1 MSSSSFE
8 HAIERLIDRLAG
20 TEIFKR
26 MELSDENIADSI
38 WLALQM
44 GTVETPEKP
53 KPKHED
59 KPEKLPII
67 FEESDSSNKQI
78 S

>member
-8 HAIERLIDRLAG
+8 HAIERLIDRLARTG
-20 TEIFKR
+20 ILEGL
-26 MELSDENIADSI
+26 ELSDENIADSI

-44 GTVETPEKP
+44 GTVKTPQKP

-59 KPEKLPII
+59 KPE
-67 FEESDSSNKQI
+67 NCR
-78 S
+78 